1 MGDFMKKTIILL
13 ILVLLTSCHIEKSVS
28 ITRNVS
34 EIYVQFESV
43 FDYNTGYFYFYMDGC
58 VSCDSLK
65 NHIVTY
71 ALNNNDFYLVIP
83 SNKFNY
89 GYDRSFNNGV
99 TNYQDIV
106 ITGFP
111 TLLEIKNYQV
121 SNNYVGVNEISN
133 LLFD

>member
-1 MGDFMKKTIILL
+1 MGDFMKKTIILV
-13 ILVLLTSCHIEKSVS
+13 ILVLLTSCHIEESVS
-28 ITRNVS
+28 IIRNES
-34 EIYVQFESV
+34 EIYVKFESV

-58 VSCDSLK
+58 ASCDSLK
-65 NHIVTY
+65 NHVVTY
-71 ALNNNDFYLVIP
+71 ALNNDDFYLVIP

-111 TLLEIKNYQV
+111 TLLEIENYQV

>member
-1 MGDFMKKTIILL
+1 MKKIINLV
-13 ILVLLTSCHIEKSVS
+13 ILTLLTSCHIEESVS
-28 ITRNVS
+28 ITRNES

-58 VSCDSLK
+58 ASCDSLK

-71 ALNNNDFYLVIP
+71 ALNNDNFYLVIP

-89 GYDRSFNNGV
+89 GYDRSINIGV

-111 TLLEIKNYQV
+111 TLLEIKNHKV

>member
-1 MGDFMKKTIILL
+1 MKKTIILL
-13 ILVLLTSCHIEKSVS
+13 VLVLLTSCHIEKSVS

-43 FDYNTGYFYFYMDGC
+43 FDYNTGYF
-58 VSCDSLK
+58 SCDSLK
-65 NHIVTY
+65 NHIVNY
-71 ALNNNDFYLVIP
+71 ALNNDDFYLVIP

-89 GYDRSFNNGV
+89 GYDRFINIGV

-121 SNNYVGVNEISN
+121 INNYVGVNEISN

>member
-1 MGDFMKKTIILL
+1 MGDFMKRVISLVILF
-13 ILVLLTSCHIEKSVS
+13 LLASCQIDESVF
-28 ITRNVS
+28 ITRN
-34 EIYVQFESV
+34 ENDIYVQFEHV
-43 FDYNTGYFYFYMDGC
+43 FDYNKGYFYFYMDGC

>member
-1 MGDFMKKTIILL
+1 MKKIIN
-13 ILVLLTSCHIEKSVS
+13 LVVLTLLTSCHIEESVS
-28 ITRNVS
+28 ITRNES
-34 EIYVQFESV
+34 EIYVQFENV

-58 VSCDSLK
+58 TSCDSLK

-71 ALNNNDFYLVIP
+71 ALNNDGFYLVIP

-89 GYDRSFNNGV
+89 GYDRSINIGV

-111 TLLEIKNYQV
+111 TLLEIKNHKV

>member
-1 MGDFMKKTIILL
+1 MKRVISLVILL
-13 ILVLLTSCHIEKSVS
+13 LLTSCQIDESVF
-28 ITRNVS
+28 ITRN
-34 EIYVQFESV
+34 ENDIYVQFEHI
-43 FDYNTGYFYFYMDGC
+43 FDYNKGYFYFYMDGC

-106 ITGFP
+106 IIM
-111 TLLEIKNYQV
+111 LELMRFLTCYSIKKV
-121 SNNYVGVNEISN
+121 SFKSFYFSFI
-133 LLFD
+133 

>member
-1 MGDFMKKTIILL
+1 MKKIINLVIL
-13 ILVLLTSCHIEKSVS
+13 ILLTSCHIEESVS
-28 ITRNVS
+28 IMRDES
-34 EIYVQFESV
+34 EIYVQFESI

-58 VSCDSLK
+58 ISCDSLK

-71 ALNNNDFYLVIP
+71 ALHNDDFYLVIP
-83 SNKFNY
+83 SNKLNY
-89 GYDRSFNNGV
+89 GYDCSINIGA

-133 LLFD
+133 LLFN

>member
-1 MGDFMKKTIILL
+1 MKKIINLV
-13 ILVLLTSCHIEKSVS
+13 ILTLLTSCHIEESVS
-28 ITRNVS
+28 ITRNES

-58 VSCDSLK
+58 ASCDSLK

-71 ALNNNDFYLVIP
+71 ALNNDDFYLVIP

-89 GYDRSFNNGV
+89 GYDRSINIGV

-111 TLLEIKNYQV
+111 TLLEIKNHKV
-121 SNNYVGVNEISN
+121 SNNYVGINEISN